1 MSRLLA
7 LDQASKV
14 TGWAIFEDGK
24 LKSYGKISLDDPNTD
39 IRLVQLRQG
48 IQTLVTDYNIDEVI
62 FEDIQQQNNVA
73 NDVQT
78 FKEQNNVAN
87 NVQTFKVL
95 AEVYGVV
102 SELLQEIQIPHS
114 TVLAASWKSTLGIKG
129 RTRAEQKK
137 NAQLYVEQNYGIHV
151 IQDIADA
158 VCIGTH
164 HIKKNK
170 CAW

>member
-14 TGWAIFEDGK
+14 TGWAIFEDGE

-39 IRLVQLRQG
+39 IRLVQLRQN
-48 IQTLVTDYNIDEVI
+48 IQTLVADYNIDEVI
-62 FEDIQQQNNVA
+62 FEDIQQ
-73 NDVQT
+73 
-78 FKEQNNVAN
+78 QNNVAN

-102 SELLQEIQIPHS
+102 SELLQELQIPHS

>member
-7 LDQASKV
+7 LDQAPKV
-14 TGWAIFEDGK
+14 TGWAIFEDGE

-39 IRLVQLRQG
+39 IRLVELRQN

-62 FEDIQQQNNVA
+62 FEDIQQ
-73 NDVQT
+73 
-78 FKEQNNVAN
+78 QNNVAN

-102 SELLQEIQIPHS
+102 SELLQELQIPHS
-114 TVLAASWKSTLGIKG
+114 TVLAASWKSTLSIKG
-129 RTRAEQKK
+129 RSRAEQKK
-137 NAQLYVEQNYGIHV
+137 NAQFYVEQNYSVHV

-158 VCIGTH
+158 ICIGTH
-164 HIKKNK
+164 HIKQNQ

>member
-14 TGWAIFEDGK
+14 TGWAIFENSE

-48 IQTLVTDYNIDEVI
+48 IQTLIADYNINEVI
-62 FEDIQQQNNVA
+62 FEDIQQ
-73 NDVQT
+73 
-78 FKEQNNVAN
+78 QNNVAN

-102 SELLQEIQIPHS
+102 SELLQELQIPHS

-137 NAQLYVEQNYGIHV
+137 NAQLYVEQNYGVHV

-158 VCIGTH
+158 ICIGTH
-164 HIKKNK
+164 HIQKSK

>member
-14 TGWAIFEDGK
+14 TGWAIFEDGE
-24 LKSYGKISLDDPNTD
+24 LKSYGKISLDDPNTN

-48 IQTLVTDYNIDEVI
+48 IQTLVADYNIDEVI
-62 FEDIQQQNNVA
+62 FEDIQQ
-73 NDVQT
+73 
-78 FKEQNNVAN
+78 QNNVAN

>member
-14 TGWAIFEDGK
+14 TGWAIFEDGE

-48 IQTLVTDYNIDEVI
+48 IQTLVADYNIDEVI
-62 FEDIQQQNNVA
+62 FEDIQQ
-73 NDVQT
+73 
-78 FKEQNNVAN
+78 QNNVAN

>member
-14 TGWAIFEDGK
+14 TGWAIFEDGE

-39 IRLVQLRQG
+39 TRLVQLRQD
-48 IQTLVTDYNIDEVI
+48 IQTLVADYNIDEVI
-62 FEDIQQQNNVA
+62 FEDIQQ
-73 NDVQT
+73 
-78 FKEQNNVAN
+78 QNNVAN

-114 TVLAASWKSTLGIKG
+114 AVLASSWKSTLGIKG

>member
-14 TGWAIFEDGK
+14 TGWAIFEDGE

-39 IRLVQLRQG
+39 IRLVQLRQD
-48 IQTLVTDYNIDEVI
+48 IQTLVADYNIDEVI
-62 FEDIQQQNNVA
+62 FEDIQQ
-73 NDVQT
+73 
-78 FKEQNNVAN
+78 QNNVAN

-114 TVLAASWKSTLGIKG
+114 TALASSWKSTLGIKG

>member
-14 TGWAIFEDGK
+14 TGWAIFEDGE

-39 IRLVQLRQG
+39 TRLVQLRQD
-48 IQTLVTDYNIDEVI
+48 IQTLVADYNIDEVI

-73 NDVQT
+73 N
-78 FKEQNNVAN
+78 
-87 NVQTFKVL
+87 NVQPFKLL
-95 AEVYGVV
+95 AEDYGVV
-102 SELLQEIQIPHS
+102 SELLQELQIPHS

>member
-14 TGWAIFEDGK
+14 TGWAIFEDGE

-39 IRLVQLRQG
+39 TRLVQLRQN
-48 IQTLVTDYNIDEVI
+48 IQTLVADYNIDEVI
-62 FEDIQQQNNVA
+62 FEDIQQ
-73 NDVQT
+73 
-78 FKEQNNVAN
+78 QNNVAN

-102 SELLQEIQIPHS
+102 SELLQELQIPHS

>member
-14 TGWAIFEDGK
+14 TGWAIFEDGE

-39 IRLVQLRQG
+39 TRLVQLRQG
-48 IQTLVTDYNIDEVI
+48 IQTLVADYNIDEVI
-62 FEDIQQQNNVA
+62 FEDIQQQNNV
-73 NDVQT
+73 T
-78 FKEQNNVAN
+78 N

-114 TVLAASWKSTLGIKG
+114 AVLAASWKSTLGIKG

>member
-7 LDQASKV
+7 LDQASKC
-14 TGWAIFEDGK
+14 TGWAIFEDGE

-39 IRLVQLRQG
+39 TRLVQLRQG

-73 NDVQT
+73 N
-78 FKEQNNVAN
+78 NI
-87 NVQTFKVL
+87 QTFKVL

-164 HIKKNK
+164 YIKKNK

>member
-14 TGWAIFEDGK
+14 TGWAIFEDGE

-48 IQTLVTDYNIDEVI
+48 IQTLVADYNIDEVI

-73 NDVQT
+73 N
-78 FKEQNNVAN
+78 
-87 NVQTFKVL
+87 NVQIFKVL

>member
-14 TGWAIFEDGK
+14 MGWAIFEDGE

-39 IRLVQLRQG
+39 IRLVQLRQS
-48 IQTLVTDYNIDEVI
+48 IQTLVADYNIDEEI
-62 FEDIQQQNNVA
+62 FEDIQQ
-73 NDVQT
+73 
-78 FKEQNNVAN
+78 QNNVAN

-102 SELLQEIQIPHS
+102 SELLQELQIPHS

>member
-1 MSRLLA
+1 MALNGGLRMSNRLLA
-7 LDQASKV
+7 LDQASKC
-14 TGWAIFEDGK
+14 TGWAIFEDCE

-48 IQTLVTDYNIDEVI
+48 IQTLVADYNIDEVI
-62 FEDIQQQNNVA
+62 FEDIQQ
-73 NDVQT
+73 
-78 FKEQNNVAN
+78 QNNVAN

>member
-14 TGWAIFEDGK
+14 TGWAIFEDGE

-39 IRLVQLRQG
+39 TRLVQLRQD
-48 IQTLVTDYNIDEVI
+48 IQTLVADYNIDEVI
-62 FEDIQQQNNVA
+62 FEDIQQ
-73 NDVQT
+73 
-78 FKEQNNVAN
+78 QNNVAN

-114 TVLAASWKSTLGIKG
+114 TLCRIEL
-129 RTRAEQKK
+129 
-137 NAQLYVEQNYGIHV
+137 
-151 IQDIADA
+151 
-158 VCIGTH
+158 
-164 HIKKNK
+164 
-170 CAW
+170 

>member
-7 LDQASKV
+7 LDQALKV
-14 TGWAIFEDGK
+14 TGWAIFEDGE

-48 IQTLVTDYNIDEVI
+48 IQTLVADYNIDEVI
-62 FEDIQQQNNVA
+62 FEDIQQ
-73 NDVQT
+73 
-78 FKEQNNVAN
+78 QNNVAN

>member
-14 TGWAIFEDGK
+14 TGWAIFEDGE

-48 IQTLVTDYNIDEVI
+48 IQTLVVDYNIDEVI
-62 FEDIQQQNNVA
+62 FEDIQQ
-73 NDVQT
+73 
-78 FKEQNNVAN
+78 QNNVAN

-102 SELLQEIQIPHS
+102 SELLQELQIPHS
-114 TVLAASWKSTLGIKG
+114 TVLAASWKSTLGIRG

-137 NAQLYVEQNYGIHV
+137 NAQLYVEQNYSIHV

>member
-14 TGWAIFEDGK
+14 TGWAIFEDGE

-39 IRLVQLRQG
+39 IRLVQLRQS
-48 IQTLVTDYNIDEVI
+48 IQTLVADYNIDEVI

-73 NDVQT
+73 N
-78 FKEQNNVAN
+78 
-87 NVQTFKVL
+87 NVQIFKVL

-102 SELLQEIQIPHS
+102 SELLQELQIPHS
-114 TVLAASWKSTLGIKG
+114 TVLAVSWKSTLGIKG

>member
-14 TGWAIFEDGK
+14 TGWAIFEDGE

-48 IQTLVTDYNIDEVI
+48 IQTLVADYNIDEVV
-62 FEDIQQQNNVA
+62 FEDIQQ
-73 NDVQT
+73 
-78 FKEQNNVAN
+78 QNNVAN

-102 SELLQEIQIPHS
+102 SELLQELQIPHS

>member
-1 MSRLLA
+1 MGRLLA

-14 TGWAIFEDGK
+14 TGWAIFEDGE

-39 IRLVQLRQG
+39 IRLVQLRQS
-48 IQTLVTDYNIDEVI
+48 IQTLVANYNIDEVI
-62 FEDIQQQNNVA
+62 FEDIQQ
-73 NDVQT
+73 
-78 FKEQNNVAN
+78 QNNVAN

>member
-1 MSRLLA
+1 MSHLLA

-14 TGWAIFEDGK
+14 TGWAIFEDGE

-39 IRLVQLRQG
+39 IRLVQLRQS
-48 IQTLVTDYNIDEVI
+48 IQTLVADYNIDEVI
-62 FEDIQQQNNVA
+62 FEDIQQ
-73 NDVQT
+73 
-78 FKEQNNVAN
+78 QNNVAN

-102 SELLQEIQIPHS
+102 SELLQELQIPHS

>member
-14 TGWAIFEDGK
+14 TGWAIFEDGE

-48 IQTLVTDYNIDEVI
+48 IQTLVADYNIDEVI
-62 FEDIQQQNNVA
+62 FEDIQQ
-73 NDVQT
+73 
-78 FKEQNNVAN
+78 QNNVAN

-137 NAQLYVEQNYGIHV
+137 NAQLYVEQNYGVHV

>member
-7 LDQASKV
+7 LVQASKV
-14 TGWAIFEDGK
+14 TGWAIFEDGE

-48 IQTLVTDYNIDEVI
+48 IQTLVADYNIDEVI
-62 FEDIQQQNNVA
+62 FEDIQQ
-73 NDVQT
+73 
-78 FKEQNNVAN
+78 QNNVAN

>member
-14 TGWAIFEDGK
+14 TGWAIFEDGE

-39 IRLVQLRQG
+39 IRLVQLRQD
-48 IQTLVTDYNIDEVI
+48 IQTLVADYNIDEVI
-62 FEDIQQQNNVA
+62 FEDIQQ
-73 NDVQT
+73 
-78 FKEQNNVAN
+78 QNNVAN

-158 VCIGTH
+158 VCIGIH

>member
-14 TGWAIFEDGK
+14 TGWAIFEDGE

-39 IRLVQLRQG
+39 IRLVQLRQS
-48 IQTLVTDYNIDEVI
+48 IQTLVADYNIDEVI
-62 FEDIQQQNNVA
+62 FEDIQQ
-73 NDVQT
+73 
-78 FKEQNNVAN
+78 QNNVAN

-114 TVLAASWKSTLGIKG
+114 TVLAASWKSTLSIKG
-129 RTRAEQKK
+129 RSRAEQKK
-137 NAQLYVEQNYGIHV
+137 NAQLYVEQNYSVHV

-158 VCIGTH
+158 ICIGTH
-164 HIKKNK
+164 HIKQNQ

>member
-14 TGWAIFEDGK
+14 TGWAIFEDGE

-48 IQTLVTDYNIDEVI
+48 IQTLVADYNIDEVI
-62 FEDIQQQNNVA
+62 FEDIQQ
-73 NDVQT
+73 
-78 FKEQNNVAN
+78 QNNVAN

-164 HIKKNK
+164 HIKKDK

>member
-24 LKSYGKISLDDPNTD
+24 LKSYGKISLDDPNID

-62 FEDIQQQNNVA
+62 FEDIQQ
-73 NDVQT
+73 
-78 FKEQNNVAN
+78 QNNVAN

>member
-14 TGWAIFEDGK
+14 TGWAIFEDGE

-39 IRLVQLRQG
+39 TRLVQLRQD
-48 IQTLVTDYNIDEVI
+48 IQTLVADYNIDEVI
-62 FEDIQQQNNVA
+62 FEDIQQ
-73 NDVQT
+73 
-78 FKEQNNVAN
+78 QNNVAN

-102 SELLQEIQIPHS
+102 SELLQELQIPHS

-137 NAQLYVEQNYGIHV
+137 NAQQFVQHTYGV
-151 IQDIADA
+151 QATQDECDA
-158 VCIGTH
+158 ICIGTH
-164 HIKKNK
+164 ASKQNT

>member
-14 TGWAIFEDGK
+14 TGYAIFEDGQ
-24 LKSYGKISLDDPNTD
+24 LISYDKISLTD
-39 IRLVQLRQG
+39 SEVDTRLVQLRQRLQK
-48 IQTLVTDYNIDEVI
+48 IIKDNNIDEVVY
-62 FEDIQQQNNVA
+62 EDIQQQGNV
-73 NDVQT
+73 V
-78 FKEQNNVAN
+78 N
-87 NVQTFKVL
+87 NVQTFKIL

-102 SELLQEIQIPHS
+102 SELLQELHIPHS
-114 TVLAASWKSTLGIKG
+114 AVLASSWKSTLGIKG
-129 RTRAEQKK
+129 RIRTEQKK

-158 VCIGTH
+158 VCIGAH
-164 HIKKNK
+164 HLAKRQ

>member
-14 TGWAIFEDGK
+14 TGWAIFEDGNLEK
-24 LKSYGKISLDDPNTD
+24 YGKISLDDPNIDT
-39 IRLVQLRQG
+39 RLVQLRQ
-48 IQTLVTDYNIDEVI
+48 NIWALIESENINEVV
-62 FEDIQQQNNVA
+62 FEDIQQ
-73 NDVQT
+73 
-78 FKEQNNVAN
+78 QNNVAN

>member
-14 TGWAIFEDGK
+14 TGWAIFEDGE

-48 IQTLVTDYNIDEVI
+48 IQTLVADYNIDEVI

-73 NDVQT
+73 N
-78 FKEQNNVAN
+78 NVW
-87 NVQTFKVL
+87 TFKVL

>member
-14 TGWAIFEDGK
+14 TGWAIFEDGE

-39 IRLVQLRQG
+39 IRLVQLRQD
-48 IQTLVTDYNIDEVI
+48 IQTLVANYNIDEVI
-62 FEDIQQQNNVA
+62 FEDIQQ
-73 NDVQT
+73 
-78 FKEQNNVAN
+78 QNNVAN

>member
-14 TGWAIFEDGK
+14 TGWAIFEDGE

-39 IRLVQLRQG
+39 IRLVQLRQS
-48 IQTLVTDYNIDEVI
+48 IQTLVADYNIDEVI
-62 FEDIQQQNNVA
+62 FEDIQQ
-73 NDVQT
+73 
-78 FKEQNNVAN
+78 QNNVAN

>member
-14 TGWAIFEDGK
+14 TGWAIFEDGE

-48 IQTLVTDYNIDEVI
+48 IQTLVADYNIDEVI
-62 FEDIQQQNNVA
+62 FEDIQQ
-73 NDVQT
+73 
-78 FKEQNNVAN
+78 QNNVAN

-137 NAQLYVEQNYGIHV
+137 NAQLYVKQNYGIHV